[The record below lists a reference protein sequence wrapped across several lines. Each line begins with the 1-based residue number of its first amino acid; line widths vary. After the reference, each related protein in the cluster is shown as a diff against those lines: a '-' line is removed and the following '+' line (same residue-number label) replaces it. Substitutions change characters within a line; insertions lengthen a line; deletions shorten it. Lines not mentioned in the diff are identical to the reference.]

1 MQSRE
6 EIYQKLALMIH
17 ESYEIPME
25 EIKPESRFY
34 EDLGLDSIDAIDLIG
49 QIQAIVGERIKPEHF
64 KSVLTVE
71 DVVTA
76 TEQLLSE

>member
-1 MQSRE
+1 MQSRD
-6 EIYQKLALMIH
+6 EIYNKLAQMIH
-17 ESYEIPME
+17 ESYEIPLD

-64 KSVLTVE
+64 KEVLTVE

-76 TEQLLSE
+76 TERLLAE